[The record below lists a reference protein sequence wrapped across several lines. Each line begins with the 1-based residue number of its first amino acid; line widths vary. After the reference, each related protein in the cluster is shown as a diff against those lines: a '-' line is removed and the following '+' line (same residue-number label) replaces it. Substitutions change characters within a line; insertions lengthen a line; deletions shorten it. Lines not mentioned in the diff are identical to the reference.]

1 MYINYGVFMKLFLLL
16 LVSTFLYSSSLE
28 KVSIQFNWKYQFE
41 VAGFIAA
48 KEKGFYENV
57 GLDVELKEYNPEV
70 DILFDV
76 LNNKVT
82 YGISSSNIVLENK
95 KIASIVL
102 LATYLQKSPL
112 VFITKPDIRTP
123 SQFLGKTIMGNKD
136 ELKNSSLALFLSH
149 FNINFSNT
157 KFIPHNFKIDDFI
170 NGKVEIMSAFRS
182 NQLYELD
189 KRKIDYNIIDPA
201 DYGFVMSAVNLYT
214 SKEEAFKNKYRTQK
228 FIEATNR
235 GWEYALKNKEE
246 IIDILIKK
254 YGVNKSKEA
263 LLYERDVV
271 NQVMMRDFYPIG
283 KVSPE
288 LTQRLVKQLSYSGMI
303 EPNQKINHIFF
314 ENIVDKIPSDFSLT
328 KSEKEYLNSKHS
340 LKMCIDPFWYPI
352 EFMKDGKI
360 SGITSDLKRYF
371 EEKIQINIDVVP
383 TNNWNESLD
392 FIKDKKC
399 DIISSISP
407 SYDRMSYLNFTKPI
421 LTLPI
426 VVTTQKDKPFLRDIS
441 LLKNEKIAILKGHF
455 IAEYIKDYF
464 PYLKIVEVASMNEGL
479 YLVEQGE
486 VYGYIDN
493 ALVLSSTIQKEF
505 SNSLKIGFRFDILD
519 ELSIGTRNDEPILN
533 DIFSRLVDDLDETKK
548 QEFLNTWTIITEQV
562 GWFSL
567 KEIIFLVI
575 FTTTIFG
582 GLIFYQRKLKIL
594 NKKLKKLYLT
604 DKLTGLYNRFKIDK
618 ELSSQKDNIDRN
630 DSYSC
635 GLILIDI
642 DYFKSINDNLGH
654 LVGDCILKDISKL
667 LKNNLRKTD
676 IIGRWGGEEFLII
689 LPFTSK
695 DIAKKIAENLRVL
708 IEENNF
714 SYKMNRKITISIGVT
729 EFSKSK
735 SVEDTLLL
743 VDNLLYKA
751 KENGRNRVEES

>member
-1 MYINYGVFMKLFLLL
+1 MKLFLLF
-16 LVSTFLYSSSLE
+16 LVSTFLYSSNLE

-48 KEKGFYENV
+48 KEKGFYKDA
-57 GLDVELKEYNPEV
+57 GLEVEFKEYNPEV
-70 DILFDV
+70 DVLFDV
-76 LNNKVT
+76 LNHKVT
-82 YGISSSNIVLENK
+82 YGISNSNIVLENRNVAP
-95 KIASIVL
+95 IIVL
-102 LATYLQKSPL
+102 ASYLQKSPL
-112 VFITKPDIRTP
+112 IFVTKPNIKTP
-123 SQFLGKTIMGNKD
+123 SQFLGKTIMGNKE
-136 ELKNSSLALFLSH
+136 ELKNSSLAIFLSH

-157 KFIPHNFKIDDFI
+157 KFLPHNFKIDDFVS
-170 NGKVEIMSAFRS
+170 GKIEIMSAFRS

-189 KRKIDYNIIDPA
+189 KNNIDYNIIDPA

-214 SKEEAFKNKYRTQK
+214 SRDEALKNKDRTQK
-228 FIEATNR
+228 FIEATNL
-235 GWEYALKNKEE
+235 GWEYALNNKEE
-246 IIDILIKK
+246 IIDILINIYK
-254 YGVNKSKEA
+254 VNKSKEA
-263 LLYERDVV
+263 LFYESDIV

-283 KVSPE
+283 KVSHE
-288 LTQRLVKQLSYSGMI
+288 LTQRLLKQLSYSGMI
-303 EPNQKINHIFF
+303 ESNQQVNNLFF
-314 ENIVDKIPSDFSLT
+314 ENIADKISSDFYLT
-328 KSEKEYLNSKHS
+328 QNEKEYLNSKQN

-352 EFMKDGKI
+352 EFIKDGKI

-421 LTLPI
+421 LTLP
-426 VVTTQKDKPFLRDIS
+426 VVIATQKDKPFLRDIS
-441 LLKNEKIAILKGHF
+441 GLRNQKIAILKGH
-455 IAEYIKDYF
+455 IITEYVRNNL
-464 PYLKIVEVASMNEGL
+464 PYSEIIEVSSMNEGL
-479 YLVEQGE
+479 KLLEYGD
-486 VYGYIDN
+486 VYGYVDN

-505 SNSLKIGFRFDILD
+505 SNSLKIGLRFDILD

-533 DIFSRLVDDLDETKK
+533 DIFSRLVDDLDEAKK
-548 QEFLNTWTIITEQV
+548 QEFLNNWTIITEQV

-618 ELSSQKDNIDRN
+618 ELFSQKDNIDRN

-642 DYFKSINDNLGH
+642 DYFKSINDTLGH

-695 DIAKKIAENLRVL
+695 DIAKKIAENLRAL

>member
-1 MYINYGVFMKLFLLL
+1 MKLFLLL

-123 SQFLGKTIMGNKD
+123 SQFLGKTIMGHKD

-214 SKEEAFKNKYRTQK
+214 SKEEAFKNKDRTQK

-254 YGVNKSKEA
+254 YKVNKSKEA
-263 LLYERDVV
+263 LLYETDVV

-519 ELSIGTRNDEPILN
+519 EISIGTRNDEPILN
-533 DIFSRLVDDLDETKK
+533 DIFSRLVDALDETKK
-548 QEFLNTWTIITEQV
+548 QEFINNWTIITEQV

-594 NKKLKKLYLT
+594 NKKLNELYLT

-642 DYFKSINDNLGH
+642 DYFKSINDTLGH

-695 DIAKKIAENLRVL
+695 DIAKKIAENLRAL

>member
-1 MYINYGVFMKLFLLL
+1 MKLFLLF

-112 VFITKPDIRTP
+112 VFITKPDIKTP

-263 LLYERDVV
+263 LLYETDVV

-548 QEFLNTWTIITEQV
+548 QEFLNNWTIITEQV

-618 ELSSQKDNIDRN
+618 ELSLQKDNIDRN

-642 DYFKSINDNLGH
+642 DYFKSINDTLGH
-654 LVGDCILKDISKL
+654 LVGDCILKDISKF

>member
-1 MYINYGVFMKLFLLL
+1 MKLFLLF

-95 KIASIVL
+95 KIASIAL

-112 VFITKPDIRTP
+112 VFITKPDIKTP

-170 NGKVEIMSAFRS
+170 SGKVEIMSAFRS

-214 SKEEAFKNKYRTQK
+214 SKEEAFKNKDRTQK

-263 LLYERDVV
+263 LFYETDVV

-340 LKMCIDPFWYPI
+340 LKICIDPYWYPI

-548 QEFLNTWTIITEQV
+548 QEFLNNWTIITEQV

-635 GLILIDI
+635 CLILIDI
-642 DYFKSINDNLGH
+642 DYFKSINDTLGH
-654 LVGDCILKDISKL
+654 LVGDSILKDISKL

-695 DIAKKIAENLRVL
+695 DIAKKVAENLRVL

-751 KENGRNRVEES
+751 KENGRNRVEVS

>member
-1 MYINYGVFMKLFLLL
+1 MKLFLLL

-214 SKEEAFKNKYRTQK
+214 SKEKAFKNKDRTQK

-263 LLYERDVV
+263 LLYETDVV

-340 LKMCIDPFWYPI
+340 LKICIDPFWYPI

-519 ELSIGTRNDEPILN
+519 EISIGTRNDEPILN
-533 DIFSRLVDDLDETKK
+533 DIFSRLVDALDETKK
-548 QEFLNTWTIITEQV
+548 QEFINNWTIITEQV

-642 DYFKSINDNLGH
+642 DYFKSINDTLGH
-654 LVGDCILKDISKL
+654 LVGDCILKDISML

-695 DIAKKIAENLRVL
+695 DIAKKVAENLRVL

>member
-1 MYINYGVFMKLFLLL
+1 MKLFLLF

-149 FNINFSNT
+149 FNLNFSNT

-214 SKEEAFKNKYRTQK
+214 SKEEAFKNKDRTQK

-340 LKMCIDPFWYPI
+340 LKICIDPFWYPI

-371 EEKIQINIDVVP
+371 EEKIQINIDVVH

-464 PYLKIVEVASMNEGL
+464 PYLK
-479 YLVEQGE
+479 
-486 VYGYIDN
+486 
-493 ALVLSSTIQKEF
+493 
-505 SNSLKIGFRFDILD
+505 
-519 ELSIGTRNDEPILN
+519 
-533 DIFSRLVDDLDETKK
+533 
-548 QEFLNTWTIITEQV
+548 
-562 GWFSL
+562 
-567 KEIIFLVI
+567 
-575 FTTTIFG
+575 
-582 GLIFYQRKLKIL
+582 
-594 NKKLKKLYLT
+594 
-604 DKLTGLYNRFKIDK
+604 
-618 ELSSQKDNIDRN
+618 
-630 DSYSC
+630 
-635 GLILIDI
+635 
-642 DYFKSINDNLGH
+642 
-654 LVGDCILKDISKL
+654 
-667 LKNNLRKTD
+667 
-676 IIGRWGGEEFLII
+676 
-689 LPFTSK
+689 
-695 DIAKKIAENLRVL
+695 
-708 IEENNF
+708 
-714 SYKMNRKITISIGVT
+714 
-729 EFSKSK
+729 
-735 SVEDTLLL
+735 
-743 VDNLLYKA
+743 
-751 KENGRNRVEES
+751 

>member
-1 MYINYGVFMKLFLLL
+1 MKLFLLL

-123 SQFLGKTIMGNKD
+123 SQFLGKTIMGDKE
-136 ELKNSSLALFLSH
+136 ELKNSSLALLLSH

-263 LLYERDVV
+263 LLYETDVV

-340 LKMCIDPFWYPI
+340 LKICIDPFWYPI

-548 QEFLNTWTIITEQV
+548 QEFLNNWTIITEQV

-594 NKKLKKLYLT
+594 NKKLNELYLT

-642 DYFKSINDNLGH
+642 DYFKSINDTLGH

-695 DIAKKIAENLRVL
+695 DIAKKVAENLRVL

>member
-1 MYINYGVFMKLFLLL
+1 MKLFLLL
-16 LVSTFLYSSSLE
+16 LVSTFLYSSNLE

-214 SKEEAFKNKYRTQK
+214 SKEEAFKNKDRTQK

-254 YGVNKSKEA
+254 YRVNKSKEA
-263 LLYERDVV
+263 LLYETDVV

-360 SGITSDLKRYF
+360 SGITSDLKKWF

-519 ELSIGTRNDEPILN
+519 EISIGTRNDEPILN

-548 QEFLNTWTIITEQV
+548 QEFINNWTIITEQV

-642 DYFKSINDNLGH
+642 DYFKSINDTLGH
-654 LVGDCILKDISKL
+654 LVGDCILKDISKF

-695 DIAKKIAENLRVL
+695 DIAKKVAENLRVL

-751 KENGRNRVEES
+751 KENGRNRVEVS

>member
-1 MYINYGVFMKLFLLL
+1 MKLFLLL

-340 LKMCIDPFWYPI
+340 LKICIDPFWYPI

-519 ELSIGTRNDEPILN
+519 EISIGTRNDEPILN
-533 DIFSRLVDDLDETKK
+533 DIFSRLIDDLDETKK
-548 QEFLNTWTIITEQV
+548 QEFLNNWTIITEQV

-594 NKKLKKLYLT
+594 NKKLNELYLT

-642 DYFKSINDNLGH
+642 DYFKSINDTLGH

-695 DIAKKIAENLRVL
+695 DIAKKVAENLRAL

>member
-1 MYINYGVFMKLFLLL
+1 MKLFLLL

-548 QEFLNTWTIITEQV
+548 QEFLNNWTIITEQV

-618 ELSSQKDNIDRN
+618 ELSLQKDNIDRN

-642 DYFKSINDNLGH
+642 DYFKSINDTLGH
-654 LVGDCILKDISKL
+654 LVGDCILKDISKF

>member
-1 MYINYGVFMKLFLLL
+1 MKLFLLL
-16 LVSTFLYSSSLE
+16 FLFSTFLHSSSLE

-48 KEKGFYENV
+48 KEKGFYENA
-57 GLDVELKEYNPEV
+57 GLDVELKEYNPDI

-76 LNNKVT
+76 LNQKVT

-95 KIASIVL
+95 KLASIVL

-112 VFITKPDIRTP
+112 IFVTKPDIKTP

-136 ELKNSSLALFLSH
+136 ELKNSSLALLLSH

-170 NGKVEIMSAFRS
+170 SDKVEIMSAFRS

-189 KRKIDYNIIDPA
+189 KRNIDYNIIDPA

-214 SKEEAFKNKYRTQK
+214 SKDEALNHKARTQK

-235 GWEYALKNKEE
+235 GWDYALNNKEE
-246 IIDILIKK
+246 IIDILINK
-254 YGVNKSKEA
+254 YGVDKSKEA
-263 LLYERDVV
+263 LFYETDVV
-271 NQVMMRDFYPIG
+271 SQVMMRDFYPIG

-288 LTQRLVKQLSYSGMI
+288 LTQRLVKQLSYSGII
-303 EPNQKINHIFF
+303 EPNQKVNNIFF
-314 ENIVDKIPSDFSLT
+314 EDIVDKIPIDFSLT
-328 KSEKEYLNSKHS
+328 KNGKDYLNSKHS
-340 LKMCIDPFWYPI
+340 LKMCIDPYWYPI
-352 EFMKDGKI
+352 EFIKDGEI

-371 EEKIQINIDVVP
+371 EEKIATNIELVP

-392 FIKDKKC
+392 FIKNKKC

-421 LTLPI
+421 LTFPI

-441 LLKNEKIAILKGHF
+441 LLRNEKIAILKGHF
-455 IAEYIKDYF
+455 IAEHIKDYF
-464 PYLKIVEVASMNEGL
+464 PYIKIVEVSSMNEGL
-479 YLVEQGE
+479 DLVEQGD
-486 VYGYIDN
+486 VYGYVDN
-493 ALVLSSTIQKEF
+493 SLVLSSTIQKEF
-505 SNSLKIGFRFDILD
+505 SNSLKISFRFDILD

-533 DIFSRLVDDLDETKK
+533 DIFSRLVDDLDEVKK
-548 QEFLNTWTIITEQV
+548 QEFLNNWTIITEQV

-567 KEIIFLVI
+567 KEMIFLVI

-582 GLIFYQRKLKIL
+582 GLVFYQRRLKVL

-618 ELSSQKDNIDRN
+618 ELYLQKEKIDRN
-630 DSYSC
+630 SNYSC
-635 GLILIDI
+635 GLMLVDI
-642 DYFKSINDNLGH
+642 DYFKSINDTLGH
-654 LVGDCILKDISKL
+654 LVGDHILKEISNL
-667 LKNNLRKTD
+667 LKNNFRKID
-676 IIGRWGGEEFLII
+676 IVGRWGGEEFLII

-695 DIAKKIAENLRVL
+695 EISKKVAENLRVL

-714 SYKMNRKITISIGVT
+714 TYKMDRKITISVGVT
-729 EFSKSK
+729 EFSKIK

-751 KENGRNRVEES
+751 KENGRNRVEVS

>member
-1 MYINYGVFMKLFLLL
+1 MKLFLLL

-214 SKEEAFKNKYRTQK
+214 SKEEAFKNKDRTQK

-407 SYDRMSYLNFTKPI
+407 SYDRISYLNFTKPI

-533 DIFSRLVDDLDETKK
+533 DIFSRLVDALDETKK
-548 QEFLNTWTIITEQV
+548 QEFLNNWTIITEQV

-618 ELSSQKDNIDRN
+618 ELSLQKDNIDRN
-630 DSYSC
+630 ESYSC

-642 DYFKSINDNLGH
+642 DYFKRINDTLGH
-654 LVGDCILKDISKL
+654 LVGDCILKDISML

-695 DIAKKIAENLRVL
+695 DIAKKVAENLRVL
-708 IEENNF
+708 IEEHNF
-714 SYKMNRKITISIGVT
+714 SYNMNRKITISIGVT

-751 KENGRNRVEES
+751 KENGRNRVEVS

>member
-1 MYINYGVFMKLFLLL
+1 MKLFLLL

-149 FNINFSNT
+149 FNLNFSNT

-189 KRKIDYNIIDPA
+189 KKKIDYNIIDPA

-214 SKEEAFKNKYRTQK
+214 SKEEAFKNKDRTQK

-263 LLYERDVV
+263 LLYETDVV

-548 QEFLNTWTIITEQV
+548 QEFLNNWTIITEQV

-642 DYFKSINDNLGH
+642 DYFKSINDTLGH

>member
-1 MYINYGVFMKLFLLL
+1 MKLFLLF

-112 VFITKPDIRTP
+112 VFITKPDIKTP

-170 NGKVEIMSAFRS
+170 SGKVEIMSAFRS

-214 SKEEAFKNKYRTQK
+214 SKEEAFKNKDRTQK

-263 LLYERDVV
+263 LFYETDVV

-288 LTQRLVKQLSYSGMI
+288 LTQRLVKQLSYSGMM

-314 ENIVDKIPSDFSLT
+314 ENIIDKIPSDFSLT

-340 LKMCIDPFWYPI
+340 LKMCIDPYWYPI

-407 SYDRMSYLNFTKPI
+407 SYDRISYLNFTKPI

-548 QEFLNTWTIITEQV
+548 QEFLNNWTIITEQV
-562 GWFSL
+562 GWFSS

-630 DSYSC
+630 ESYSC

-642 DYFKSINDNLGH
+642 DYFKSINDTLGH

-695 DIAKKIAENLRVL
+695 DIAKKVAENLRVL

-714 SYKMNRKITISIGVT
+714 SYKMDRKITISIGVT

-751 KENGRNRVEES
+751 KKNGRNRVEES

>member
-1 MYINYGVFMKLFLLL
+1 MKLFLLL

-170 NGKVEIMSAFRS
+170 SGKVEIMSAFRS

-214 SKEEAFKNKYRTQK
+214 SKEEAFKNKDRTQK

-340 LKMCIDPFWYPI
+340 LKICIDPFWYPI

-548 QEFLNTWTIITEQV
+548 QEFLNNWTIITEQV

-642 DYFKSINDNLGH
+642 DYFKSINDTLGH

-695 DIAKKIAENLRVL
+695 DIAKKISENLRAL

>member
-1 MYINYGVFMKLFLLL
+1 MKLFLLFL
-16 LVSTFLYSSSLE
+16 LSTFLYSSSLE

-112 VFITKPDIRTP
+112 VFITKPDIKTP

-189 KRKIDYNIIDPA
+189 KKKIDYNIIDPA

-214 SKEEAFKNKYRTQK
+214 SKEEAFKNKDRTQK

-254 YGVNKSKEA
+254 YGVDKSKEA
-263 LLYERDVV
+263 LLYETDVV

-288 LTQRLVKQLSYSGMI
+288 LTQRLVKQLSYSGMM

-328 KSEKEYLNSKHS
+328 KSEKEYLHSKHS
-340 LKMCIDPFWYPI
+340 LKMCIDPYWYPI
-352 EFMKDGKI
+352 EFIKNGKI

-548 QEFLNTWTIITEQV
+548 QEFLNNWTIITEQV
-562 GWFSL
+562 GWFSS

-630 DSYSC
+630 ESYSC

-642 DYFKSINDNLGH
+642 DYFKSINDTLGH

-695 DIAKKIAENLRVL
+695 DIAKKVAENLRVL

-714 SYKMNRKITISIGVT
+714 SYKMDRKITISIGVT

-751 KENGRNRVEES
+751 KKNGRNRVEES

>member
-70 DILFDV
+70 DILSDV

-214 SKEEAFKNKYRTQK
+214 SKEEAFKNKDRTQK

-533 DIFSRLVDDLDETKK
+533 DIFSRLVDALDETKK
-548 QEFLNTWTIITEQV
+548 QEFINNWTIITEQV

-594 NKKLKKLYLT
+594 NKKLNELYLT

-642 DYFKSINDNLGH
+642 DYFKSINDTLGH
-654 LVGDCILKDISKL
+654 LVGDCILKDISKF

-695 DIAKKIAENLRVL
+695 DIAKKVAENLRAL

-714 SYKMNRKITISIGVT
+714 SYNMNRKITISIGVT

>member
-1 MYINYGVFMKLFLLL
+1 MKLFLLL

-112 VFITKPDIRTP
+112 VFITKPDIKTP

-263 LLYERDVV
+263 LL
-271 NQVMMRDFYPIG
+271 
-283 KVSPE
+283 
-288 LTQRLVKQLSYSGMI
+288 LS
-303 EPNQKINHIFF
+303 
-314 ENIVDKIPSDFSLT
+314 FST
-328 KSEKEYLNSKHS
+328 
-340 LKMCIDPFWYPI
+340 
-352 EFMKDGKI
+352 
-360 SGITSDLKRYF
+360 
-371 EEKIQINIDVVP
+371 
-383 TNNWNESLD
+383 
-392 FIKDKKC
+392 
-399 DIISSISP
+399 
-407 SYDRMSYLNFTKPI
+407 
-421 LTLPI
+421 
-426 VVTTQKDKPFLRDIS
+426 FL
-441 LLKNEKIAILKGHF
+441 
-455 IAEYIKDYF
+455 
-464 PYLKIVEVASMNEGL
+464 
-479 YLVEQGE
+479 
-486 VYGYIDN
+486 
-493 ALVLSSTIQKEF
+493 
-505 SNSLKIGFRFDILD
+505 
-519 ELSIGTRNDEPILN
+519 
-533 DIFSRLVDDLDETKK
+533 
-548 QEFLNTWTIITEQV
+548 
-562 GWFSL
+562 
-567 KEIIFLVI
+567 
-575 FTTTIFG
+575 
-582 GLIFYQRKLKIL
+582 
-594 NKKLKKLYLT
+594 
-604 DKLTGLYNRFKIDK
+604 
-618 ELSSQKDNIDRN
+618 
-630 DSYSC
+630 
-635 GLILIDI
+635 
-642 DYFKSINDNLGH
+642 
-654 LVGDCILKDISKL
+654 
-667 LKNNLRKTD
+667 
-676 IIGRWGGEEFLII
+676 
-689 LPFTSK
+689 
-695 DIAKKIAENLRVL
+695 
-708 IEENNF
+708 
-714 SYKMNRKITISIGVT
+714 
-729 EFSKSK
+729 
-735 SVEDTLLL
+735 
-743 VDNLLYKA
+743 
-751 KENGRNRVEES
+751 

>member
-1 MYINYGVFMKLFLLL
+1 MKLFLLL

-123 SQFLGKTIMGNKD
+123 SQFLGKTIMGDKE
-136 ELKNSSLALFLSH
+136 ELKNSSLALLLSH

-189 KRKIDYNIIDPA
+189 KRKIDYNIIDPS
-201 DYGFVMSAVNLYT
+201 DYGFVMSAGNLYT

-479 YLVEQGE
+479 YLVEQGD

-505 SNSLKIGFRFDILD
+505 SSSLKIGFRLEVQDDI
-519 ELSIGTRNDEPILN
+519 SIGTRSDEPILN
-533 DIFSRLVDDLDETKK
+533 GIFSRLVDDLDEVKK
-548 QEFLNTWTIITEQV
+548 QDFLNKWTIITEQV

-567 KEIIFLVI
+567 KELLFLII
-575 FTTTIFG
+575 FTTIIFAC
-582 GLIFYQRKLKIL
+582 LVFYQKRLRVL
-594 NKKLKKLYLT
+594 NKELKRLYLT

-618 ELSSQKDNIDRN
+618 ELILEKEKIDRN
-630 DSYSC
+630 SSYSC
-635 GLILIDI
+635 SLMLLDI
-642 DYFKSINDNLGH
+642 DYFKSINDTLGH
-654 LVGDCILKDISKL
+654 LVGDLVLKDISNL

-695 DIAKKIAENLRVL
+695 DIAKKIAENLRAL

>member
-1 MYINYGVFMKLFLLL
+1 MKLFLLL

-112 VFITKPDIRTP
+112 VFITKPDIKTP

-548 QEFLNTWTIITEQV
+548 QEFLNNWTIITEQV

-642 DYFKSINDNLGH
+642 DYFKSINDTLGH

-695 DIAKKIAENLRVL
+695 DIAKKVAENLRVL

>member
-1 MYINYGVFMKLFLLL
+1 MKLFLLL
-16 LVSTFLYSSSLE
+16 LVSTFLYSSNLE

-112 VFITKPDIRTP
+112 VFITKPDIKIP

-214 SKEEAFKNKYRTQK
+214 SKEEAFNNKARTQK

-254 YGVNKSKEA
+254 YKVNKSKEA
-263 LLYERDVV
+263 LLYETDVV
-271 NQVMMRDFYPIG
+271 NQVMIRDFYPIG

-340 LKMCIDPFWYPI
+340 LKICIDPFWYPI

-548 QEFLNTWTIITEQV
+548 QEFLNNWTIITEQV

-618 ELSSQKDNIDRN
+618 ELSLQKDNIDRN

-642 DYFKSINDNLGH
+642 DYFKSINDTLGH
-654 LVGDCILKDISKL
+654 LVGDCILKDISKF

>member
-1 MYINYGVFMKLFLLL
+1 MKLFLLL

-314 ENIVDKIPSDFSLT
+314 ENIVDKIPGDFSLT

-548 QEFLNTWTIITEQV
+548 QEFLNNWTIITEQV

-594 NKKLKKLYLT
+594 NKKLNELYLT

-642 DYFKSINDNLGH
+642 DYFKSINDTLGH

-695 DIAKKIAENLRVL
+695 DIAKKVAENLRAL

>member
-479 YLVEQGE
+479 YLVEQGG

-533 DIFSRLVDDLDETKK
+533 DIFSRLVDALDETKK
-548 QEFLNTWTIITEQV
+548 QEFINNWTIITEQV

-594 NKKLKKLYLT
+594 NKKLNELYLT

-642 DYFKSINDNLGH
+642 DYFKSINDTLGH

-695 DIAKKIAENLRVL
+695 DIAKKVAENLRAL
-708 IEENNF
+708 IEEHNF
-714 SYKMNRKITISIGVT
+714 SYNMNRKITISIGVT

-751 KENGRNRVEES
+751 KENGRNRVEVS

>member
-1 MYINYGVFMKLFLLL
+1 MKLFLLL

-214 SKEEAFKNKYRTQK
+214 SKEEAFKNKDRTQK

-254 YGVNKSKEA
+254 YKVNKSKEA
-263 LLYERDVV
+263 LLYETDVV

-548 QEFLNTWTIITEQV
+548 QEFLNNWTIITEQV

-618 ELSSQKDNIDRN
+618 ELSLQKDNIDRN

-642 DYFKSINDNLGH
+642 DYFKSINDTLGH

-695 DIAKKIAENLRVL
+695 DIAKKVAENLRAL
-708 IEENNF
+708 IEEHNF
-714 SYKMNRKITISIGVT
+714 SYNMDRKITISIGVT

>member
-1 MYINYGVFMKLFLLL
+1 MKLFLLL

-82 YGISSSNIVLENK
+82 YGISNSNIVLENK

-112 VFITKPDIRTP
+112 VFITKPDIKTP

-214 SKEEAFKNKYRTQK
+214 SKEEAFKNKDRTQK

-340 LKMCIDPFWYPI
+340 LKICIDPFWYPI

-533 DIFSRLVDDLDETKK
+533 DIFSRLVDALDETKK
-548 QEFLNTWTIITEQV
+548 QEFINNWTIITEQV

-594 NKKLKKLYLT
+594 NKKLNELYLT

-642 DYFKSINDNLGH
+642 DYFKSINDTLGH

-695 DIAKKIAENLRVL
+695 DIAKKVAENLRAL
-708 IEENNF
+708 IEEHNF
-714 SYKMNRKITISIGVT
+714 SYNMNRKITISIGVT

-751 KENGRNRVEES
+751 KENGRNRVEVS

>member
-123 SQFLGKTIMGNKD
+123 LQFLGKTIMGNKD

-214 SKEEAFKNKYRTQK
+214 SKEEAFKNKDRTQK

-421 LTLPI
+421 LTLSI
-426 VVTTQKDKPFLRDIS
+426 VVATQKDKPFLRDIS
-441 LLKNEKIAILKGHF
+441 LLKNEKIAILKGDF

-548 QEFLNTWTIITEQV
+548 QEFLNNWTIITEQV

-618 ELSSQKDNIDRN
+618 ELSS
-630 DSYSC
+630 
-635 GLILIDI
+635 
-642 DYFKSINDNLGH
+642 
-654 LVGDCILKDISKL
+654 
-667 LKNNLRKTD
+667 
-676 IIGRWGGEEFLII
+676 
-689 LPFTSK
+689 
-695 DIAKKIAENLRVL
+695 
-708 IEENNF
+708 
-714 SYKMNRKITISIGVT
+714 
-729 EFSKSK
+729 
-735 SVEDTLLL
+735 
-743 VDNLLYKA
+743 
-751 KENGRNRVEES
+751 

>member
-1 MYINYGVFMKLFLLL
+1 MKLFLLL

-214 SKEEAFKNKYRTQK
+214 SKEEAFKNKDRTQK

-340 LKMCIDPFWYPI
+340 LKICIDPFWYPI

-548 QEFLNTWTIITEQV
+548 QEFLNNWTIITEQV

-618 ELSSQKDNIDRN
+618 ELSLQKDNIDRN

-642 DYFKSINDNLGH
+642 DYFKSINDTLGH

-695 DIAKKIAENLRVL
+695 DIAKKVAENLRVL

>member
-1 MYINYGVFMKLFLLL
+1 MKLFLLL

-214 SKEEAFKNKYRTQK
+214 SKEEAFKNKDRTQK

-314 ENIVDKIPSDFSLT
+314 ENIVDKIPGDFSLT

-548 QEFLNTWTIITEQV
+548 QEFLNNWTIITEQV

-642 DYFKSINDNLGH
+642 DYFKSINDTLGH

-695 DIAKKIAENLRVL
+695 DIAKKVAENLRVL

>member
-1 MYINYGVFMKLFLLL
+1 MKLFLLL
-16 LVSTFLYSSSLE
+16 LVSTFLYSSNLE

-123 SQFLGKTIMGNKD
+123 SQFLGKTIMGHKD

-149 FNINFSNT
+149 FNLNFSNT

-254 YGVNKSKEA
+254 YKVNKSKEA
-263 LLYERDVV
+263 LLYETDVV

-303 EPNQKINHIFF
+303 EPNQKINNIFF

-519 ELSIGTRNDEPILN
+519 EISIGTRNDEPILN
-533 DIFSRLVDDLDETKK
+533 DIFSRLVDALDETKK
-548 QEFLNTWTIITEQV
+548 QEFINNWTIITEQV

-642 DYFKSINDNLGH
+642 DYFKSINDTLGH

-695 DIAKKIAENLRVL
+695 DIAKKIAENLRAL

>member
-1 MYINYGVFMKLFLLL
+1 
-16 LVSTFLYSSSLE
+16 
-28 KVSIQFNWKYQFE
+28 
-41 VAGFIAA
+41 
-48 KEKGFYENV
+48 
-57 GLDVELKEYNPEV
+57 
-70 DILFDV
+70 
-76 LNNKVT
+76 
-82 YGISSSNIVLENK
+82 
-95 KIASIVL
+95 
-102 LATYLQKSPL
+102 
-112 VFITKPDIRTP
+112 
-123 SQFLGKTIMGNKD
+123 
-136 ELKNSSLALFLSH
+136 
-149 FNINFSNT
+149 
-157 KFIPHNFKIDDFI
+157 
-170 NGKVEIMSAFRS
+170 
-182 NQLYELD
+182 
-189 KRKIDYNIIDPA
+189 
-201 DYGFVMSAVNLYT
+201 MSAVNLYT
-214 SKEEAFKNKYRTQK
+214 SRDEALKNKDRTQK
-228 FIEATNR
+228 FIEATNL
-235 GWEYALKNKEE
+235 GWEYTLDNREE
-246 IIDILIKK
+246 IIDILINIYK
-254 YGVNKSKEA
+254 VNKSKEA
-263 LLYERDVV
+263 LFYESDIV

-283 KVSPE
+283 KVSHE
-288 LTQRLVKQLSYSGMI
+288 LTQRLLKQLSYSGMI
-303 EPNQKINHIFF
+303 ESNQQVNNLFF
-314 ENIVDKIPSDFSLT
+314 ENIAYKISSDFYLT
-328 KSEKEYLNSKHS
+328 QNEKEYLNGKQN

-352 EFMKDGKI
+352 EFIKDGKI

-421 LTLPI
+421 LTLP
-426 VVTTQKDKPFLRDIS
+426 VVIATQKDKPFLRDIS
-441 LLKNEKIAILKGHF
+441 GLRNQKIAILKGH
-455 IAEYIKDYF
+455 IITEYVRNNL
-464 PYLKIVEVASMNEGL
+464 PYSEIIEVSSMNEGL
-479 YLVEQGE
+479 KLLEYGD
-486 VYGYIDN
+486 VYGYVDN

-505 SNSLKIGFRFDILD
+505 SNSLKIGLRFDILD

-533 DIFSRLVDDLDETKK
+533 DIFSRLVDDLDEAKK
-548 QEFLNTWTIITEQV
+548 QEFLNNWTIITEQV

-618 ELSSQKDNIDRN
+618 ELFSQKDNIDRN

-642 DYFKSINDNLGH
+642 DYFKSINDTLGH

-695 DIAKKIAENLRVL
+695 DIAKKIAENLRAL

>member
-1 MYINYGVFMKLFLLL
+1 MKLFLLL
-16 LVSTFLYSSSLE
+16 LVSTFLYSSNLE

-112 VFITKPDIRTP
+112 VFITKPDIKIP

-214 SKEEAFKNKYRTQK
+214 SKEEAFNNKARTQK

-254 YGVNKSKEA
+254 YKVNKSKEA
-263 LLYERDVV
+263 LLYETDVV

-360 SGITSDLKRYF
+360 SGITSDLKKYF

-426 VVTTQKDKPFLRDIS
+426 VVATQKDKPFLRDIS

-479 YLVEQGE
+479 YLVEQGD
-486 VYGYIDN
+486 VYGYVDN
-493 ALVLSSTIQKEF
+493 SLVLSSTIQKEF

-548 QEFLNTWTIITEQV
+548 QEFLNNWTIITEQV

-567 KEIIFLVI
+567 NETIFLVI

-618 ELSSQKDNIDRN
+618 ELSLQKDNIDRN

-642 DYFKSINDNLGH
+642 DYFKSINDTLGH

-695 DIAKKIAENLRVL
+695 DIAKKVAENLRVL

>member
-1 MYINYGVFMKLFLLL
+1 MKLFLLL

-112 VFITKPDIRTP
+112 VFITKPDIKTP

-214 SKEEAFKNKYRTQK
+214 SKEEAFKNKDRTQK

-340 LKMCIDPFWYPI
+340 LKICIDPFWYPI

-548 QEFLNTWTIITEQV
+548 QEFLNNWTIITEQV

-618 ELSSQKDNIDRN
+618 ELSLQKDNIDRN

-642 DYFKSINDNLGH
+642 DYFKSINDTLGH

-695 DIAKKIAENLRVL
+695 DIAKKVAENLRVL

>member
-1 MYINYGVFMKLFLLL
+1 MKLFLLL

-82 YGISSSNIVLENK
+82 YGISNSNIVLENK

-548 QEFLNTWTIITEQV
+548 QEFLNNWTIITEQV

-642 DYFKSINDNLGH
+642 DYFKSINDTLGH
-654 LVGDCILKDISKL
+654 LVGDCILKDISKF

-695 DIAKKIAENLRVL
+695 DIAKKVAENLRVL

>member
-1 MYINYGVFMKLFLLL
+1 MKLFLLL

-340 LKMCIDPFWYPI
+340 LKICIDPFWYPI

-519 ELSIGTRNDEPILN
+519 EISIGTRNDEPILN

-548 QEFLNTWTIITEQV
+548 QEFLNNWTIITEQV

-642 DYFKSINDNLGH
+642 DYFKSINDTLGH

-695 DIAKKIAENLRVL
+695 DIAKKVAENLRVL

>member
-1 MYINYGVFMKLFLLL
+1 MKLFLLL

-112 VFITKPDIRTP
+112 VFITKPDIKTP
-123 SQFLGKTIMGNKD
+123 SQFLGKTIMGDKE
-136 ELKNSSLALFLSH
+136 ELKNSSLALLLSH

-214 SKEEAFKNKYRTQK
+214 SKEEAFKNKDRTQK

-254 YGVNKSKEA
+254 YKVNKSKEA
-263 LLYERDVV
+263 LLYETDVV

-426 VVTTQKDKPFLRDIS
+426 VLQ
-441 LLKNEKIAILKGHF
+441 H
-455 IAEYIKDYF
+455 
-464 PYLKIVEVASMNEGL
+464 
-479 YLVEQGE
+479 
-486 VYGYIDN
+486 
-493 ALVLSSTIQKEF
+493 
-505 SNSLKIGFRFDILD
+505 
-519 ELSIGTRNDEPILN
+519 
-533 DIFSRLVDDLDETKK
+533 KK
-548 QEFLNTWTIITEQV
+548 T
-562 GWFSL
+562 
-567 KEIIFLVI
+567 
-575 FTTTIFG
+575 
-582 GLIFYQRKLKIL
+582 
-594 NKKLKKLYLT
+594 
-604 DKLTGLYNRFKIDK
+604 
-618 ELSSQKDNIDRN
+618 
-630 DSYSC
+630 
-635 GLILIDI
+635 
-642 DYFKSINDNLGH
+642 NL
-654 LVGDCILKDISKL
+654 
-667 LKNNLRKTD
+667 
-676 IIGRWGGEEFLII
+676 F
-689 LPFTSK
+689 
-695 DIAKKIAENLRVL
+695 
-708 IEENNF
+708 
-714 SYKMNRKITISIGVT
+714 
-729 EFSKSK
+729 
-735 SVEDTLLL
+735 
-743 VDNLLYKA
+743 
-751 KENGRNRVEES
+751 

>member
-1 MYINYGVFMKLFLLL
+1 MKLFLLL

-548 QEFLNTWTIITEQV
+548 QEFLNNWTIITEQV

-618 ELSSQKDNIDRN
+618 ELSLQKDNIDRN

-642 DYFKSINDNLGH
+642 DYFKSINDTLGH

-695 DIAKKIAENLRVL
+695 DIAKKVAENLRVI

-714 SYKMNRKITISIGVT
+714 TYKMNRKITISIGVT

>member
-1 MYINYGVFMKLFLLL
+1 MKLFLLL

-214 SKEEAFKNKYRTQK
+214 SKEEAFKNKDRTQK

-288 LTQRLVKQLSYSGMI
+288 LTQRLLKQLSYSGMI

-340 LKMCIDPFWYPI
+340 LKICIDPFWYPI

-533 DIFSRLVDDLDETKK
+533 DIFSRLVDALDETKK
-548 QEFLNTWTIITEQV
+548 QEFINNWTIITEQV

-642 DYFKSINDNLGH
+642 DYFKSINDTLGH

-714 SYKMNRKITISIGVT
+714 SYKMNRKVTISIGVT